1 MQEQLSEHLQTQPN
15 IEYEKLVTLI
25 QDNIAKLKA
34 QLEVR
39 DGLKLKLELHQQ
51 NLAKQQK
58 YAEQIQNI
66 QQEEHRWS
74 KISGL
79 IGDAKGKEFR
89 DYAQQYHLDILV
101 EHANQQLAM
110 LSQRYTQN
118 VLISH

>member
-51 NLAKQQK
+51 NLANSKNTPSK
-58 YAEQIQNI
+58 FKIFNKKNI
-66 QQEEHRWS
+66 A
-74 KISGL
+74 G
-79 IGDAKGKEFR
+79 AKFQ
-89 DYAQQYHLDILV
+89 A
-101 EHANQQLAM
+101 
-110 LSQRYTQN
+110 
-118 VLISH
+118 

>member
-51 NLAKQQK
+51 NLAKQQNTPSK
-58 YAEQIQNI
+58 FKIFNKKNI
-66 QQEEHRWS
+66 A
-74 KISGL
+74 G
-79 IGDAKGKEFR
+79 AKFQ
-89 DYAQQYHLDILV
+89 A
-101 EHANQQLAM
+101 
-110 LSQRYTQN
+110 
-118 VLISH
+118 

>member
-1 MQEQLSEHLQTQPN
+1 EHLQTQPD
-15 IEYEKLVTLI
+15 IEYEKLVILI

-74 KISGL
+74 KISG
-79 IGDAKGKEFR
+79 
-89 DYAQQYHLDILV
+89 
-101 EHANQQLAM
+101 
-110 LSQRYTQN
+110 
-118 VLISH
+118 

>member
-1 MQEQLSEHLQTQPN
+1 QTQPD

-34 QLEVR
+34 QPEVR

-51 NLAKQQK
+51 NLAKQQQ

-66 QQEEHRWS
+66 QREEHRWS

-89 DYAQQYHLDILV
+89 DYAQ
-101 EHANQQLAM
+101 
-110 LSQRYTQN
+110 
-118 VLISH
+118 